1 MAVFRVEKNHNYTVM
16 SNYHLRDT
24 RLTLKSIGLLSKM
37 LSLTDEWD
45 YTTRGLAAICK
56 EGVDAIGAA
65 LKELEARGYLV
76 RRQLRDSCGRIT
88 DTEYTIYESPHTPL
102 PDTASPD
109 TENPYLDTPDTDEP
123 YTEKPAQLNKD
134 RRNKE
139 KEIPDES
146 ITDTSN
152 PDPIYPPPPLQGAG
166 YDGMGYEE
174 AREIVRENIE
184 YDTLV
189 QDPRQDREQLDE
201 VVDLIAETLCSRKKT
216 IVIAGDEY
224 TEDELRAV
232 LAGEKEH
239 TPRKKR
245 TQATRKKNTL
255 LIDIEAKLQA
265 GKGGGYERWA
275 KVFNVKQMAQTY
287 NYLREHGLLDYA
299 ELEEKASA
307 ATEQFHAL
315 SAQIK
320 AAETRMAEI
329 AVLKTHIINYAKTR
343 DVYAGYR
350 KAGYSKKYLAE
361 HESDILLHKAAKNA
375 FDELGVKKLPTV
387 KSLQEEY
394 AKLLAEKK
402 AAYAEY
408 RTARDEI
415 RELLLH
421 KQNVDRMLGKDERSE
436 EKKQEHDRQ

>member
-1 MAVFRVEKNHNYTVM
+1 MNTVAVFRVEKNHNYTVM

-76 RRQLRDSCGRIT
+76 RRQIRDSKGRIT

-152 PDPIYPPPPLQGAG
+152 PDPIYPPAPLQGAG

-184 YDTLV
+184 YDILV
-189 QDPRQDREQLDE
+189 QDPRQDREQLD
-201 VVDLIAETLCSRKKT
+201 
-216 IVIAGDEY
+216 
-224 TEDELRAV
+224 
-232 LAGEKEH
+232 
-239 TPRKKR
+239 
-245 TQATRKKNTL
+245 
-255 LIDIEAKLQA
+255 
-265 GKGGGYERWA
+265 
-275 KVFNVKQMAQTY
+275 
-287 NYLREHGLLDYA
+287 
-299 ELEEKASA
+299 
-307 ATEQFHAL
+307 
-315 SAQIK
+315 
-320 AAETRMAEI
+320 
-329 AVLKTHIINYAKTR
+329 
-343 DVYAGYR
+343 
-350 KAGYSKKYLAE
+350 
-361 HESDILLHKAAKNA
+361 
-375 FDELGVKKLPTV
+375 
-387 KSLQEEY
+387 
-394 AKLLAEKK
+394 
-402 AAYAEY
+402 
-408 RTARDEI
+408 
-415 RELLLH
+415 
-421 KQNVDRMLGKDERSE
+421 
-436 EKKQEHDRQ
+436 